1 MDTRTHN
8 FYLGGDIQLRESIV
22 IDEEDKDRDMG
33 EFEFVS
39 SRPLH

>member
-1 MDTRTHN
+1 MKERDR
-8 FYLGGDIQLRESIV
+8 GRESCYR
-22 IDEEDKDRDMG
+22 DEEEVMEEAKDNDMG